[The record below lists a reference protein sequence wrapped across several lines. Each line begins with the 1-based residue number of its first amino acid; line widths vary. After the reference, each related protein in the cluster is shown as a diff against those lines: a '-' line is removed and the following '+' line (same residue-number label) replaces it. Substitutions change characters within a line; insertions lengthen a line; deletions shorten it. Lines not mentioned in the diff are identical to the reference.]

1 MVCFPA
7 LRLWEYPA
15 AVRDGSTTEKKSP
28 APRWR
33 LYAFAAVLTIVTLL
47 LRLGMRPWDGGQPLL
62 ILFLFPIVISAYLG
76 GLGPG
81 LLATALSGIFANYY
95 LVPPSGEFGFATP
108 VAFAHWV
115 FQLLVGVLVSVLFNE
130 LDRFRRG
137 RADEVL
143 EGKHITTERKVGLG
157 FAMALLS
164 LGTIGIVS
172 YLSVVRLNENSK
184 LVAHSQLVM
193 ASIDAIVS
201 TTLETESANRGYLV
215 TGEELFAADYTRAV
229 GRVDGLFQQL
239 RDAVKENPAQ
249 LARVGPLADAV
260 SARLVQSS
268 RILDLRRTGG
278 LEAVR
283 EYLSQSTSRP
293 GVSLQS
299 RVRELARDMK
309 AAEIRTL
316 NDREQDAANSAL
328 VTQVVLVCGT
338 ALALTFVGLAIFAIR
353 RDYAGRARAEA
364 ELGRFFDL
372 SLDRFVISSADGYF
386 KRVSRS
392 ITEMLGYSVDE
403 AMRIPYME
411 LIHPEDRPSTA
422 TVVEAQVKR
431 GERVEQ
437 FVNRYR
443 HRDGSWRTLQWRSVP
458 RGSLMY
464 ASARDVTDAVRAEK
478 ELREAKEQLE
488 VRVTERTQALEK
500 SNAALSSSERR
511 FRALIENSTDG
522 VVLIGPDG
530 YVLYVSPAIT
540 NIEGY
545 KPEELIGKRGRVHA
559 HPDDVPVLVRAL
571 EQMKAEPDKPVRM
584 VWRQRH
590 KDGHWMWLEGVA
602 TNLLDDPS
610 VRAIVTNYRDITDR
624 LAHESRVAEQLQ
636 RLALLSRITRAIGE
650 RQDLRSIFQ
659 VVVARL
665 EEELPVD
672 FCGIYMHEPGEHR
685 LTVACIGT
693 RSAPTAVELVMT
705 DGAKVPIDENG
716 LSRCVRGELVY
727 EPDIAT
733 TPFPFPQRLA
743 RVGLGAI
750 VIAPLL
756 VESKVFGVLICARR
770 KANSFSSAECEF
782 LRQASE
788 HTALA
793 AHQAQL
799 HEALQKAYDD
809 LRQTQQQFMQQER
822 LRALGQMASG
832 IAHDINNAISPVALY
847 TEALL
852 EREQGLSERARGYL
866 EIIQRAVDDV
876 AQTVARMGEFYR
888 QREPQVVLVP
898 VDLNKL
904 VRQVVDLTR
913 ARWSDMTLQRGVSI
927 EMRLELSSN
936 TTPIAV
942 AESQV
947 RDALVNLV
955 FNAVDAMPRGGVLTI
970 RTRLVA
976 GETSS
981 SVILEVVDTGIGMDE
996 ETRRRCLEPFF
1007 TTKGTRGTGM
1017 GLAMVYGVAQRHG
1030 ANIEIESEPGK
1041 GTLVRMTFPVAPAE
1055 PVTSSGS
1062 HQPPVRP
1069 MKILIVDADPMLLKS
1084 LRDALES
1091 DGHEVTS
1098 ASGGQAGIDA
1108 FLEAHAAGR
1117 AYPVVITDLGMPH
1130 VDGSKVAAAV
1140 KAMLPTT
1147 LVLMLTGWGRRLI
1160 VEGEMPPGVDA
1171 VLSKPPKVSD
1181 LRAALSAVR

>member
-1 MVCFPA
+1 
-7 LRLWEYPA
+7 
-15 AVRDGSTTEKKSP
+15 VREGTPDEKKAH

-33 LYAFAAVLTIVTLL
+33 VYAIAAVLTGVTLL
-47 LRLGMRPWDGGQPLL
+47 LRMGMTPWDGDQPLL

-81 LLATALSGIFANYY
+81 LLATVLCAVAGKYFLI
-95 LVPPSGEFGFATP
+95 PPIHEFGFATP
-108 VAFAHWV
+108 VAFAHWL
-115 FQLLVGVLVSVLFNE
+115 FQLLVGVLISVLFGE
-130 LDRFRRG
+130 LDRLRRG
-137 RADEVL
+137 RAE
-143 EGKHITTERKVGLG
+143 EATENRRANTERKVGLG
-157 FAMALLS
+157 FAMALAS

-184 LVAHSQLVM
+184 LVEHSQLVM
-193 ASIDAIVS
+193 ASIDAIVA
-201 TTLETESANRGYLV
+201 TTLETESANRGFMLS
-215 TGEELFAADYTRAV
+215 GEELFAADYTRAV
-229 GRVDGLFQQL
+229 GRVDGLVQQL
-239 RDAVKENPAQ
+239 RDAVSTNPDQ
-249 LARVGPLADAV
+249 LARVGPLAEAV
-260 SARLVQSS
+260 RKRLEHSSRLV
-268 RILDLRRTGG
+268 DLRRTGG
-278 LEAVR
+278 LEAVQR
-283 EYLSQSTSRP
+283 YLAQSRTRP
-293 GVSLQS
+293 GVALQG

-309 AAEIRTL
+309 SAEIRLL
-316 NDREQDAANSAL
+316 NARQYDARQSAL
-328 VTQVVLVCGT
+328 ATQVVIVCGS

-372 SLDRFVISSADGYF
+372 SLDLFVIAGNDGYF
-386 KRVSRS
+386 KRVSRA
-392 ITEMLGYSVDE
+392 ITGMLGYSVDE
-403 AMRIPYME
+403 ALRIPFME
-411 LIHPEDRPSTA
+411 FIHPDDKAATA
-422 TVVEAQVKR
+422 RAVLTQMVG
-431 GERVEQ
+431 GEPVDQ

-443 HRDGSWRTLQWRSVP
+443 HKDGSWRTFSWRSVP
-458 RGSLMY
+458 RGKLMY
-464 ASARDVTDAVRAEK
+464 ASARDVTDSVRAEL

-488 VRVTERTQALEK
+488 MRVAQRTQELEQ
-500 SNAALSSSERR
+500 SHEALSGSERR
-511 FRALIENSTDG
+511 FRALVENSIDG
-522 VVLIGPDG
+522 VVLIGVSG
-530 YVLYVSPAIT
+530 HVLYVSPAVL

-545 KPEELIGKRGRVHA
+545 KPEELIGQRGRVNA
-559 HPDDVPVLVRAL
+559 HPDDVPVLTRAL
-571 EQMKAEPDKPVRM
+571 AQVKAEPGKPVRM

-610 VRAIVTNYRDITDR
+610 VRAIVTNYRDITER
-624 LAHESRVAEQLQ
+624 LAHETRLAEQVQ
-636 RLALLSRITRAIGE
+636 RLALLSRITHAIGE

-672 FCGIYMHEPGEHR
+672 FCGICMHDAGEHS
-685 LTVACIGT
+685 LTVTCIGA
-693 RSAPTAVELVMT
+693 RSEPIAVQLEMT
-705 DGAKVPIDENG
+705 HGAKVPIDENG
-716 LSRCVRGELVY
+716 LARCVRGQLVY

-743 RVGLGAI
+743 GAGLGAL

-756 VESKVFGVLICARR
+756 VESHVFGVLLCARR
-770 KANSFSSAECEF
+770 PAHSFSSGECEF

-793 AHQAQL
+793 ANQAQL
-799 HEALQKAYDD
+799 HEALQQAYDD

-852 EREQGLSERARGYL
+852 EREPNLSERARSNL

-888 QREPQVVLVP
+888 QREPLASLVP

-913 ARWSDMTLQRGVSI
+913 ARWSDMAQQRGIAI
-927 EMRLELSSN
+927 ELRLDLAPHLA
-936 TTPIAV
+936 PIAA
-942 AESQV
+942 AESQI

-955 FNAVDAMPRGGVLTI
+955 FNAVDAMPQGGVLTL
-970 RTRLVA
+970 RTRLA
-976 GETSS
+976 PDLDP
-981 SVILEVVDTGIGMDE
+981 SVILEVADNGIGMDE

-1030 ANIEIESEPGK
+1030 ATLELESEPGR
-1041 GTLVRMTFPVAPAE
+1041 GTLVRLVFNAAPAA
-1055 PVTSSGS
+1055 PAITSGS
-1062 HQPPVRP
+1062 HKPPVRP
-1069 MKILIVDADPMLLKS
+1069 MKILIVDDDPMLLKS

-1091 DGHEVTS
+1091 DGHEVTV
-1098 ASGGQAGIDA
+1098 ANGGQAGIDA
-1108 FLEAHAAGR
+1108 FLASHAAGKP
-1117 AYPVVITDLGMPH
+1117 YPVVITDLGMPH
-1130 VDGSKVAAAV
+1130 VDGSKVAASI
-1140 KAMLPTT
+1140 KSTLPGTF
-1147 LVLMLTGWGRRLI
+1147 VLMLTGWGRRL
-1160 VEGEMPPGVDA
+1160 VAEGEMPPGVDT
-1171 VLSKPPKVSD
+1171 VLSKPPKIAE
-1181 LRAALSAVR
+1181 LRAALAERFKAPH